1 MLKGDLSRVHKH
13 RVWTIG
19 GAAVAVA
26 IATIVLAAAGS
37 MRTPARVQSSVSK
50 VQPAEQASLD
60 ILPSPVIEPIP
71 VFFVGTGDG
80 SNGSYGEP
88 PTR

>member
-19 GAAVAVA
+19 GAAVPVA
-26 IATIVLAAAGS
+26 IATIVRAAAGP

>member
-1 MLKGDLSRVHKH
+1 MPKADLSSVHKH
-13 RVWTIG
+13 RVKFSSIG
-19 GAAVAVA
+19 GAAGAVA
-26 IATIVLAAAGS
+26 LATIALAAGS
-37 MRTPARVQSSVSK
+37 MRTPTIQSSASQ
-50 VQPAEQASLD
+50 VQPDEHVSLD
-60 ILPSPVIEPIP
+60 IVASPVIEPIP

>member
-1 MLKGDLSRVHKH
+1 MLKVDLSRVHKH

-37 MRTPARVQSSVSK
+37 MRTPTIVQSSASK
-50 VQPAEQASLD
+50 IQPAEQTS
-60 ILPSPVIEPIP
+60 
-71 VFFVGTGDG
+71 
-80 SNGSYGEP
+80 
-88 PTR
+88 